1 MLDDFVFPDDAV
13 TVEVVDAVVVLA
25 VDDATALLTNE
36 VSSTND
42 CDMDGE
48 PMEEADESVGDET
61 EVEAADEVAVV
72 MDDLCWCCELFWV
85 VFLGRNDF

>member
-1 MLDDFVFPDDAV
+1 MLDDFVFPDDVV
-13 TVEVVDAVVVLA
+13 TVDVVDAVVA
-25 VDDATALLTNE
+25 EGATTLLSNDG
-36 VSSTND
+36 SSTND

-61 EVEAADEVAVV
+61 EVETADEVAVV
-72 MDDLCWCCELFWV
+72 MDDLCWWCELFWA